1 MSLPFEWKDDDF
13 KNYRP
18 PSVNWIL
25 NKYREQYP
33 DLKHK
38 TRSWVLEEA
47 LIRPGRGV
55 STLDRWAVWV
65 YMQDNRLSWKR
76 VYDKIVNEEWRKA
89 KYVQKIR
96 KGI

>member
-1 MSLPFEWKDDDF
+1 MLLPFKLKDDNF
-13 KNYRP
+13 RTYRP

-33 DLKHK
+33 DLKC
-38 TRSWVLEEA
+38 TTSSWVLAEA
-47 LIRPGRGV
+47 LIRPCRGV

-65 YMQDNRLSWKR
+65 YMQDKGISWTR
-76 VYDKIVNEEWRKA
+76 VYNKLANEEWRKA
-89 KYVQKIR
+89 KHVQKIG